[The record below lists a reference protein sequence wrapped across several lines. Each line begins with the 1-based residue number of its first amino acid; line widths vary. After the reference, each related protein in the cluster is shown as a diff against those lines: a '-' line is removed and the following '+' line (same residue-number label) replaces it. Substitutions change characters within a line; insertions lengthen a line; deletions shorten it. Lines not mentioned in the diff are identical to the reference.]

1 MLNKLLAFGKDGVT
15 ENQISV
21 LSPYRAQCHII
32 EKELAASGI
41 SKVSVTSIVKSQG
54 MFFLG
59 GGGGGGGGGGRS
71 GGGGG
76 IWIIKLKVQCL
87 PFQGWPCQA
96 SVIGETVDFV

>member
-21 LSPYRAQCHII
+21 LSPYRAQCHVI

-59 GGGGGGGGGGRS
+59 GGGGGS
-71 GGGGG
+71 GGWGYMDHQ
-76 IWIIKLKVQCL
+76 VESTVS
-87 PFQGWPCQA
+87 
-96 SVIGETVDFV
+96 SVSRVALSG

>member
-54 MFFLG
+54 MFF
-59 GGGGGGGGGGRS
+59 S
-71 GGGGG
+71 GGGGVG
-76 IWIIKLKVQCL
+76 GGGNMDHQVESTV
-87 PFQGWPCQA
+87 F
-96 SVIGETVDFV
+96 SVSRVALSG

>member
-54 MFFLG
+54 MFFSG
-59 GGGGGGGGGGRS
+59 GGGGGGGGGYMDHQVESTVFSVSRVALS
-71 GGGGG
+71 G
-76 IWIIKLKVQCL
+76 
-87 PFQGWPCQA
+87 
-96 SVIGETVDFV
+96 

>member
-54 MFFLG
+54 MFF
-59 GGGGGGGGGGRS
+59 S
-71 GGGGG
+71 GGGSGG
-76 IWIIKLKVQCL
+76 WGYMDHQVESTV
-87 PFQGWPCQA
+87 F
-96 SVIGETVDFV
+96 SVSRVALSG

>member
-59 GGGGGGGGGGRS
+59 GWGYMDHQVESTVSSVSRVALS
-71 GGGGG
+71 G
-76 IWIIKLKVQCL
+76 
-87 PFQGWPCQA
+87 
-96 SVIGETVDFV
+96 

>member
-1 MLNKLLAFGKDGVT
+1 MFRRSFQVEVLNKLLAFGKDGVT

-59 GGGGGGGGGGRS
+59 GEWGVGVYGS
-71 GGGGG
+71 
-76 IWIIKLKVQCL
+76 
-87 PFQGWPCQA
+87 
-96 SVIGETVDFV
+96 SS

>member
-59 GGGGGGGGGGRS
+59 GGGGEVGGGV
-71 GGGGG
+71 

>member
-1 MLNKLLAFGKDGVT
+1 MLNKLLACGKDGVT
-15 ENQISV
+15 ENQIAV

-32 EKELAASGI
+32 EKELAANGI

-54 MFFLG
+54 MFFLRG
-59 GGGGGGGGGGRS
+59 VG

-87 PFQGWPCQA
+87 SFQGWPCQV
-96 SVIGETVDFV
+96 SVIGETVYFV

>member
-59 GGGGGGGGGGRS
+59 GGGGGGGW
-71 GGGGG
+71 GGGG

-87 PFQGWPCQA
+87 PFQGWSCQV

>member
-1 MLNKLLAFGKDGVT
+1 MEVLNKLLAFGKDGVT

-59 GGGGGGGGGGRS
+59 GGGGGVR
-71 GGGGG
+71 GGG

-87 PFQGWPCQA
+87 N
-96 SVIGETVDFV
+96 SVSRVALSG

>member
-1 MLNKLLAFGKDGVT
+1 MLNKLLAFGKDVVT

-54 MFFLG
+54 MFFLRRG
-59 GGGGGGGGGGRS
+59 GGGGGSGRWGYMDHQLESTVSSVSRVALS
-71 GGGGG
+71 G
-76 IWIIKLKVQCL
+76 
-87 PFQGWPCQA
+87 
-96 SVIGETVDFV
+96 

>member
-59 GGGGGGGGGGRS
+59 GGGEWGVGVYGSTSLKYSVFRFKGGPVR
-71 GGGGG
+71 
-76 IWIIKLKVQCL
+76 L
-87 PFQGWPCQA
+87 A
-96 SVIGETVDFV
+96 